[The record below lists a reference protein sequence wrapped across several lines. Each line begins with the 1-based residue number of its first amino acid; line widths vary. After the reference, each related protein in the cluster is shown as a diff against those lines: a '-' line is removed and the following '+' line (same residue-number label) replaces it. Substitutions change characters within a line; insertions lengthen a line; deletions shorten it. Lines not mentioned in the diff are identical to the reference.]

1 MKMALWSAVQ
11 KLKTEHHEDLKRM
24 YRLPLPVEL
33 RHYLASWIE
42 EQPWEFINPSDTFS
56 EALARSLLSNLVS
69 QIRNLAAHFS
79 AKPEIYSNFLHYAKE
94 IEMAYQSEPF
104 KLIHFYKSV
113 LQNEKAIVTNKL
125 HSLPVAIQHK
135 QEDVECQVKLKLLG
149 QKTTQVQAVQKAL
162 LEKYE
167 NLKQNRQ
174 QYGQLLNPG
183 PSGFS
188 LGSSLDMPGN
198 GSLLETNF
206 GPLQLEISNKKE
218 QWTLAVKELVNDLE
232 AVQCLLLRKIQSWK
246 RQQQLAGN
254 GAQFDES
261 CTSLQEGCE
270 MLVEVN
276 FLINSMVLQACG
288 GDLAMEPFG
297 CLREKLRSLLGTL
310 VQSTFLVEKQPP
322 QVLKTQ
328 AKFQTSVRFLLGC
341 KLLNTSQ
348 QPPTVKAMVIT
359 ETQARSLSQ
368 PNHVVNE
375 SSGDIMNNV
384 SQLENNVTSKT
395 CTATFK
401 NASLKKIKRSDRKG
415 SESVTEEKCAILFST
430 EITVMAN
437 NTSYRLQVMSLPI
450 VVIVHGSQDNNA
462 TATVLWDN
470 AFSEIDRIPFVVPER
485 VSWHQMCET
494 LNMKFMMEVQT
505 QRGLIK
511 EHFIFLAQKMFA
523 DNSLNIEDFQNR
535 HVSWA
540 QFNKEPLPGRGFTFW
555 QWFDGVLD
563 LTKKYLKS
571 YWSEGLIIGFISKQY
586 VSNLLTSK
594 CDGTFL
600 LRFSDSEIGG
610 ITIAYI
616 TKGTEKGIINNIQPF
631 TTKDLH
637 IRSLGDR
644 IRDLC
649 QLHYLYPA
657 QPKDAA
663 FHKYYT
669 REQRGK
675 DGYINSR
682 IKTTVDDESQSSVTQ
697 LSDTFSSM
705 PSPGAPPLSVLPG
718 VFPHPPQPIFPVVEA
733 PIVAPS
739 NIFQNPMEPNQF
751 MDIIQNDPIGQSSI
765 MMMMEDIPM
774 PTEQEV
780 VALLQNPGMNLG
792 MGEQEFQ

>member
-1 MKMALWSAVQ
+1 
-11 KLKTEHHEDLKRM
+11 
-24 YRLPLPVEL
+24 
-33 RHYLASWIE
+33 
-42 EQPWEFINPSDTFS
+42 
-56 EALARSLLSNLVS
+56 
-69 QIRNLAAHFS
+69 
-79 AKPEIYSNFLHYAKE
+79 
-94 IEMAYQSEPF
+94 
-104 KLIHFYKSV
+104 
-113 LQNEKAIVTNKL
+113 
-125 HSLPVAIQHK
+125 
-135 QEDVECQVKLKLLG
+135 
-149 QKTTQVQAVQKAL
+149 
-162 LEKYE
+162 
-167 NLKQNRQ
+167 
-174 QYGQLLNPG
+174 
-183 PSGFS
+183 
-188 LGSSLDMPGN
+188 
-198 GSLLETNF
+198 
-206 GPLQLEISNKKE
+206 
-218 QWTLAVKELVNDLE
+218 
-232 AVQCLLLRKIQSWK
+232 
-246 RQQQLAGN
+246 
-254 GAQFDES
+254 
-261 CTSLQEGCE
+261 

-437 NTSYRLQVMSLPI
+437 NTSYRLQVNFRLWAEHRGSLRAGI
-450 VVIVHGSQDNNA
+450 HRYLHGFFLFFFFFFPLPSKSQ
-462 TATVLWDN
+462 
-470 AFSEIDRIPFVVPER
+470 DRIPFVVPER

-616 TKGTEKGIINNIQPF
+616 TKGTEKGR
-631 TTKDLH
+631 L
-637 IRSLGDR
+637 SLVTS
-644 IRDLC
+644 
-649 QLHYLYPA
+649 HM
-657 QPKDAA
+657 
-663 FHKYYT
+663 T
-669 REQRGK
+669 ESE
-675 DGYINSR
+675 SR
-682 IKTTVDDESQSSVTQ
+682 FK
-697 LSDTFSSM
+697 
-705 PSPGAPPLSVLPG
+705 GAW
-718 VFPHPPQPIFPVVEA
+718 
-733 PIVAPS
+733 
-739 NIFQNPMEPNQF
+739 
-751 MDIIQNDPIGQSSI
+751 
-765 MMMMEDIPM
+765 
-774 PTEQEV
+774 
-780 VALLQNPGMNLG
+780 
-792 MGEQEFQ
+792 